1 MSDMKSKFIDDV
13 AALASGLGVAAQGVR
28 EEIEQTVKGRFD
40 ALLAENG
47 MVTREEFDAV
57 RDMVMELREENTALR
72 AALDALKKDA

>member
-1 MSDMKSKFIDDV
+1 MKSKFIDDV

-28 EEIEQTVKGRFD
+28 EEIEQTVKGCFD